1 MSLNGFTRE
10 TEFAFRSTTDPA
22 LVSQSDIDAL
32 IREAKATS
40 TGRARLLLHETANSV
55 LQDMV
60 IALPFDSCDHPHI
73 NYKSGKTFLAL
84 SGQFA
89 VMCGN
94 DDGSEIVAHVLS
106 AGEACGAGARVCHLR
121 APVWHTI
128 IPLAGDTVFLETI
141 IGPFTGN
148 YFAEWFPKS
157 DDVAAR
163 EAFAEKFRQL
173 ARRAA
178 AGLA

>member
-1 MSLNGFTRE
+1 MSLIGFTRE
-10 TEFAFRSTTDPA
+10 SEFAFRSATDPA
-22 LVSQSDIDAL
+22 LISQSDIDAL
-32 IREAKATS
+32 ISEAKSTS
-40 TGRARLLLHETANSV
+40 TGRARLLLHENTDSV

-60 IALPFDSCDHPHI
+60 IALPSDSCDHPHI

-94 DDGSEIVAHVLS
+94 DDGSEITAHVLS
-106 AGEACGAGARVCHLR
+106 AGEIFGPGGRICHLR
-121 APVWHTI
+121 APIWHTI

-157 DDVAAR
+157 DDFAAR
-163 EAFAEKFRQL
+163 TTFAEKLRRL
-173 ARRAA
+173 ARQAA
-178 AGLA
+178 AGLT